1 MSRMLSSGLSPSREP
16 AGACGAR
23 GLVNCRSPGLSTGG
37 ASFELVAE
45 RARNGGNSHRLFAMP
60 GGAEARRDFAAF
72 VTSREH
78 DRHSALHQLVG
89 DIEHKCAFDL
99 DVEQRYVKLRLPVQE
114 LEGICDRAGRPD
126 DF

>member
-23 GLVNCRSPGLSTGG
+23 GLVNCSSPGLSTGG

-45 RARNGGNSHRLFAMP
+45 RAGDGGDSYRLFTMP
-60 GGAEARRDFAAF
+60 GGAEARRDFAAL
-72 VTSREH
+72 VTGRED
-78 DRHSALHQLVG
+78 DRHRTLHQLVR

-99 DVEQRYVKLRLPVQE
+99 DVEQRYVKLRLPVQK
-114 LEGICDRAGRPD
+114 LEGICDRAG
-126 DF
+126 